1 MGRSIYLIKL
11 VDKTKP
17 FSFTPPQK
25 QKVVQPRSKDV
36 VVQRRQRIVQKR
48 VMHVQSCCFA
58 NLNLKLVYTPVA
70 AVVVVT
76 QALYYPVEDTTN

>member
-48 VMHVQSCCFA
+48 AMHVQRCCFA
-58 NLNLKLVYTPVA
+58 NLRPR
-70 AVVVVT
+70 
-76 QALYYPVEDTTN
+76 PHEDDCKRKR